1 MKITYYSLFPCD
13 DYRFLVTLTK
23 ITILYFSHFSLSM
36 ITSSTKTYQE
46 ILRSPKMRV
55 FLVLSIAAYALIFFR
70 LLGSFLVFESMIYV
84 MVFFIFFHFLYLE
97 IRKIPIKYLW
107 IGMIILTWLEGL
119 FIGYTHLLL
128 VAAMLSINIGIVM
141 LASYLQDESHNK
153 IRFSSWWY
161 FNVGWYIF
169 TVFITIGYSCFVLW
183 YFNKFPFTCA
193 DLSQASNSVIDF
205 VAKPFKLGMDEA
217 KDIKDNTMLFF
228 NSDVQDLKAIK
239 IQKLGKETTFI
250 DKLWEYK
257 KNFIDQAL
265 HDNTTVNRWIC
276 DYVLNAINTIYEN
289 PGFKTSVIVLMFLL
303 LYGFVRIV
311 FWVMTGI
318 AFLIFKI
325 LLWSHVYH
333 IKTVLKEV
341 DDLE

>member
-1 MKITYYSLFPCD
+1 MRI
-13 DYRFLVTLTK
+13 FL
-23 ITILYFSHFSLSM
+23 IFSL
-36 ITSSTKTYQE
+36 
-46 ILRSPKMRV
+46 
-55 FLVLSIAAYALIFFR
+55 AAYALIFFR

-84 MVFFIFFHFLYLE
+84 MIFFIFFHFLYLE
-97 IRKIPIKYLW
+97 IRKIPIMYLW

-119 FIGYTHLLL
+119 FIWYSHLLL

-153 IRFSSWWY
+153 IRFSSRWY
-161 FNVGWYIF
+161 FNVGGYIF
-169 TVFITIGYSCFVLW
+169 TVFVTIGYSFFVLG
-183 YFNKFPFTCA
+183 YFNKFPFTCD

-205 VAKPFKLGMDEA
+205 VAKPFKIGMDEA
-217 KDIKDNTMLFF
+217 KDIKNSTMLFF
-228 NSDVQDLKAIK
+228 KSDVQDLNAIK
-239 IQKLGKETTFI
+239 IQKLSTETTFI
-250 DKLWEYK
+250 DKVWEYK

-265 HDNTTVNRWIC
+265 HDNTAVNRGIC
-276 DYVLNAINTIYEN
+276 DYVLNAINTIYAN
-289 PGFKTSVIVLMFLL
+289 PWFKTSVIVLMFLL

-325 LLWSHVYH
+325 LLRSRIYH

-341 DDLE
+341 EDLE

>member
-1 MKITYYSLFPCD
+1 
-13 DYRFLVTLTK
+13 
-23 ITILYFSHFSLSM
+23 M
-36 ITSSTKTYQE
+36 ITSSSSKTYQE
-46 ILRSPKMRV
+46 ILRSPKMRI
-55 FLVLSIAAYALIFFR
+55 FLIFSLAAYALIFFR

-84 MVFFIFFHFLYLE
+84 MIFFIFFHFLYLE
-97 IRKIPIKYLW
+97 IRKIPIMYLW

-119 FIGYTHLLL
+119 FIWYSHLLL

-153 IRFSSWWY
+153 IRFSSRWY
-161 FNVGWYIF
+161 FNVGGYIF
-169 TVFITIGYSCFVLW
+169 TVFVTIGYSFFVLG
-183 YFNKFPFTCA
+183 YFNKFPFTCD

-205 VAKPFKLGMDEA
+205 VAKPFKIGMDEA
-217 KDIKDNTMLFF
+217 KDIKNSTMLFF
-228 NSDVQDLKAIK
+228 KSDVQDLNAIK
-239 IQKLGKETTFI
+239 IQKLSTETTFI
-250 DKLWEYK
+250 DKVWEYK

-265 HDNTTVNRWIC
+265 HDNTAVNRGIC
-276 DYVLNAINTIYEN
+276 DYVLNAINTIYAN
-289 PGFKTSVIVLMFLL
+289 PWFKTSVIVLMFLL

-325 LLWSHVYH
+325 LLRSRIYH

-341 DDLE
+341 EDLE

>member
-1 MKITYYSLFPCD
+1 MITY
-13 DYRFLVTLTK
+13 
-23 ITILYFSHFSLSM
+23 
-36 ITSSTKTYQE
+36 SSSKTYQE
-46 ILRSPKMRV
+46 ILRSPKMRI
-55 FLVLSIAAYALIFFR
+55 FLIFSLAAYALIFFR

-84 MVFFIFFHFLYLE
+84 MIFFIFFHFLYLE
-97 IRKIPIKYLW
+97 IRKIPIMYLW

-119 FIGYTHLLL
+119 FIWYSHLLL

-153 IRFSSWWY
+153 IRFSSRWY
-161 FNVGWYIF
+161 FNVGGYIF
-169 TVFITIGYSCFVLW
+169 TVFVTIGYSFFVLG
-183 YFNKFPFTCA
+183 YFNKFPFTCD

-205 VAKPFKLGMDEA
+205 VAKPFKIGMDEA
-217 KDIKDNTMLFF
+217 KDIKNSTMLFF
-228 NSDVQDLKAIK
+228 KSDVQDLNAIK
-239 IQKLGKETTFI
+239 IQKLSTETTFI
-250 DKLWEYK
+250 DKVWEYK

-265 HDNTTVNRWIC
+265 HDNTAVNRGIC
-276 DYVLNAINTIYEN
+276 DYVLNAINTIYAN
-289 PGFKTSVIVLMFLL
+289 PWFKTSVIVLMFLL

-325 LLWSHVYH
+325 LLRSRIYH

-341 DDLE
+341 EDLE